1 VEDRRLLESDD
12 GADRLRVRLI
22 ADEFTKGF
30 EAVAKIPSP
39 AVSIFG
45 SARVREGHPA
55 YTAARQTARLFAKA
69 GFSVITGG
77 GPGAMEAANRGAQEG
92 GAVSVGFNIELPH
105 EQGVNPYCDI
115 ALTFRHFYARKVM
128 FVKPAEGF
136 VIFPGGFG
144 TLDEFFEALTL
155 IQTGKIADF
164 PVVLFDKSYWGG
176 LIDWIEGRLL
186 ADGMISA
193 DDEELLFVTDDPAE
207 AVATV
212 VTCYQRRCA
221 VQPSAPAKADAQ

>member
-1 VEDRRLLESDD
+1 LEDRRLLESDD
-12 GADRLRVRLI
+12 GADQLRVRQI
-22 ADEFTKGF
+22 ADEFTMGF

-45 SARVREGHPA
+45 SARVREEHPA
-55 YTAARQTARLFAKA
+55 YSAARETARLFARA

-92 GAVSVGFNIELPH
+92 GGMSVGFNIELPH

-144 TLDEFFEALTL
+144 TLDELFEALTL

-164 PVVLFDKSYWGG
+164 PVVLFDRAYWAG
-176 LIDWIEGRLL
+176 LVDWVEGRLL
-186 ADGMISA
+186 VDGMISA
-193 DDEELLFVTDDPAE
+193 DDEELLFVTDEPAE

-221 VQPSAPAKADAQ
+221 VQPTAPAKADAQ

>member
-1 VEDRRLLESDD
+1 MEDRRILESDD
-12 GADRLRVRLI
+12 GADRLRVRQI
-22 ADEFTKGF
+22 AEEFTKGF
-30 EAVAKIPSP
+30 EAVAKIPTP

-45 SARVREGHPA
+45 SARVREGHPTYA
-55 YTAARQTARLFAKA
+55 AARETARLFAQA

-92 GAVSVGFNIELPH
+92 GGVSVGFNIELPM
-105 EQGVNPYCDI
+105 EQGVNRYCDI

-144 TLDEFFEALTL
+144 TLDELFEALTL

-164 PVVLFDKSYWGG
+164 PVVLFDKAYWAD
-176 LIDWIEGRLL
+176 LVAWIEGRLL
-186 ADGMISA
+186 VDGMISA
-193 DDEELLFVTDDPAE
+193 EDEDLLFLTDEPAE

-212 VTCYQRRCA
+212 VTCYERRCA
-221 VQPSAPAKADAQ
+221 VQPAAPAKADAQ

>member
-1 VEDRRLLESDD
+1 MEDRRLLESHD
-12 GADRLRVRLI
+12 GADQLRVRLI

-30 EAVAKIPSP
+30 DAVARIPNP

-45 SARVREGHPA
+45 SARIREGHPA
-55 YTAARQTARLFAKA
+55 YAAARETARLFGRA

-144 TLDEFFEALTL
+144 TLDELFEALTL

-164 PVVLFDKSYWGG
+164 PVVLFDREYWTG
-176 LIDWIEGRLL
+176 LVDWIEGRLL
-186 ADGMISA
+186 ADGMISS

-207 AVATV
+207 AVGTV

-221 VQPSAPAKADAQ
+221 VQPAAPAKADAQ

>member
-1 VEDRRLLESDD
+1 VEDRRILESED
-12 GADRLRVRLI
+12 GADRLRVRRI
-22 ADEFTKGF
+22 AEEFTKGF
-30 EAVAKIPSP
+30 EAVARIPTP

-45 SARVREGHPA
+45 SARVQEGHPA
-55 YTAARQTARLFAKA
+55 YTVARETARLFARA
-69 GFSVITGG
+69 GFSVVTGG

-92 GAVSVGFNIELPH
+92 GGVSVGFNIELPM
-105 EQGVNPYCDI
+105 EQGVNRYCDI
-115 ALTFRHFYARKVM
+115 AVTFRYFYARKVM

-144 TLDEFFEALTL
+144 TLDELFEALTL

-164 PVVLFDKSYWGG
+164 PVVLFGKEYWAG
-176 LIDWIEGRLL
+176 LVDWIENRLL

-193 DDEELLFVTDDPAE
+193 EDEDLLFLTDEPAE

-212 VTCYQRRCA
+212 VTCYDRRCA
-221 VQPSAPAKADAQ
+221 GQPAAPAKADAQ

>member
-1 VEDRRLLESDD
+1 MEDRRLLESDD
-12 GADRLRVRLI
+12 GADQLRVRQI

-45 SARVREGHPA
+45 SARIREGHPA
-55 YTAARQTARLFAKA
+55 YAAARETARLFARA

-92 GAVSVGFNIELPH
+92 GGVSVGFNIELPH

-144 TLDEFFEALTL
+144 TLDELFEALTL

-164 PVVLFDKSYWGG
+164 PVVLFDREYWTG
-176 LIDWIEGRLL
+176 LVDWIEGRLL
-186 ADGMISA
+186 ADGMISS

>member
-1 VEDRRLLESDD
+1 MEDRRILESED
-12 GADRLRVRLI
+12 GADRLRVRQI
-22 ADEFTKGF
+22 SEEFTKGF
-30 EAVAKIPSP
+30 EAVAKIPTP

-45 SARVREGHPA
+45 SARVREGHPT
-55 YTAARQTARLFAKA
+55 YTAARETARLFAQA
-69 GFSVITGG
+69 GFSIITGG

-92 GAVSVGFNIELPH
+92 GGVSVGFNIELPM
-105 EQGVNPYCDI
+105 EQGVNQYCDI

-164 PVVLFDKSYWGG
+164 PVVLFDKTYWAG
-176 LIDWIEGRLL
+176 LVDWIEGRLL
-186 ADGMISA
+186 ADGMISPE
-193 DDEELLFVTDDPAE
+193 DEDLLFLTDEPAE

-221 VQPSAPAKADAQ
+221 ALPTAPAKADAQ